1 MRFCLLFI
9 NTILACTSTLAATA
23 NFDDDKVGSPPDG
36 WTTGVTGSGRA
47 EWTIEADSTAPSKP
61 NVLKQ
66 LGHGTYPY
74 AAKKDVSIK
83 NGYVEVK
90 FKAIS
95 GKEDQAAGLIWRFK
109 DGDNYYIARANALE
123 SNVSIY
129 FTKNGKRN
137 TLKYQ
142 DTEKIQANVWHTL
155 RVEFNE
161 SKFIVSLNGKPV
173 IEIEDKTFTDAGAV
187 GLWTKADSVTAFDVF
202 TYESK

>member
-1 MRFCLLFI
+1 MRFC
-9 NTILACTSTLAATA
+9 ILAVTAFFVCNATAATV
-23 NFDDDKVGSPPDG
+23 NFDDLKSGSAPEG
-36 WTTGVTGSGRA
+36 WTTGVTGNGKA
-47 EWTIEADSTAPSKP
+47 TWTIESDPTAPSKP

-66 LGHGTYPY
+66 SSEGSYPY

-95 GKEDQAAGLIWRFK
+95 GKEDQAAGVMWRFK

-123 SNVSIY
+123 NNVSIY

-142 DTEKIQANVWHTL
+142 DTEKIPANVWHTL
-155 RVEFNE
+155 RVDFND
-161 SKFIVSLNGKPV
+161 SKFTVSLNGNAV
-173 IEIEDKTFTDAGAV
+173 IEIEDKTFSDAGAV
-187 GLWTKADSVTAFDVF
+187 GLWTKADSVTVFDEF
-202 TYESK
+202 TYDSK